1 LVGVILQA
9 LNEPRLIILILN
21 PMSLEL
27 TAAGR
32 LPRIVPA
39 IAVADRPPAL
49 RLLALDS
56 VSLRYGPVVALDDV
70 SLAVETGE
78 ILCLLGPSGSG
89 KSTLLRLIA
98 GVERP
103 TAGRIRLDGS
113 EVAGPRT
120 FVEPERRR
128 VGMVFQDYALFP
140 HITIAANVAFGL
152 KRLSRQAARQTA
164 AAMLERVGLERY
176 ADSYPHMLSGGERQ
190 RVALARALAPK
201 PRVLLMDEPFSS
213 LDGSLRDQVRAE
225 TIALLRELGTT
236 TLLVTHDPDEAMR
249 VADRIALLRDG
260 CLVQCAR
267 PRDLYAHPASTF
279 AARTFGDINELKVDC
294 RGGCVETPLGAFAAP
309 GIADGVQA
317 SVCIRPQH
325 LRIARSGAGAP
336 AEVVTTSFLGEI
348 DHVVLTVAGL
358 DWPLAMRVFGRSRLE
373 PGDHVHLE
381 VDAGDVLVI
390 THDNTR

>member
-1 LVGVILQA
+1 
-9 LNEPRLIILILN
+9 
-21 PMSLEL
+21 MSLEL
-27 TAAGR
+27 TTIGAHPV
-32 LPRIVPA
+32 LS
-39 IAVADRPPAL
+39 PAL
-49 RLLALDS
+49 ATAPDRTPARPLLALES
-56 VSLRYGPVVALDDV
+56 VSLRYGSIVALDHV

-89 KSTLLRLIA
+89 KSTLLRLVA

-140 HITIAANVAFGL
+140 HITNGANVAFGL
-152 KRLSRQAARQTA
+152 KGLSREGARQAAIG
-164 AAMLERVGLERY
+164 MLERVGLARY

-201 PRVLLMDEPFSS
+201 PRLLLMDEPFSS
-213 LDGSLRDQVRAE
+213 LDGSLRDQVRSE

-249 VADRIALLRDG
+249 VADRIALLHNG

-279 AARTFGDINELKVDC
+279 AARTFGDINELKGDC
-294 RGGCVETPLGAFAAP
+294 RGGCVETPLGVFAAP
-309 GIADGVQA
+309 GIPDGVQA

-325 LRIARSGAGAP
+325 LRIARHGGGAP
-336 AEVVTTSFLGEI
+336 ARVLTTSFLGEV
-348 DHVVLTVAGL
+348 DHVVLTVPGL
-358 DWPLAMRVFGRSRLE
+358 EWPVAMRVFGRSRLE
-373 PGDHVHLE
+373 PGDNLHVE
-381 VDAGDVLVI
+381 VDADDVLVI
-390 THDNTR
+390 THDKSR